1 MKKLFTALLLC
12 VTATGLFAAVAPK
25 ADDLGKALEQAQA
38 QAAAKQSEK
47 VTQLQKQLEDSL
59 AYFKKFAADLPYS
72 NYSFMFQGMDSVRES
87 YLNLRKADRAAAQAM
102 VLKVNEPISID
113 NGSYQIRIADYVRME
128 SVVLGSVS
136 AREEATW
143 REFSNALEADLSVA
157 KAAQKATAKKTAK
170 EQSVKDLAKVSS
182 VPAMQE
188 ELKKV
193 EPQVKQLKNSLTY
206 FRKFA
211 ADLPYSN
218 YSFMFQGMDSV
229 RESFMG
235 LYKASKPAAKAL
247 AKEVNEPI
255 SIDNGSRQIRI
266 ADYVR
271 MESVVLGSVSSREEA
286 LWIEFSQALEKSL
299 K

>member
-1 MKKLFTALLLC
+1 MKKLLSTLLLC

-25 ADDLGKALEQAQA
+25 ADDLGKALEKAQA

-47 VTQLQKQLEDSL
+47 VSKLQKQLESNL
-59 AYFKKFAADLPYS
+59 AYFKKFAADLAYS
-72 NYSFMFQGMDSVRES
+72 NYSFMFQGMDSLRES
-87 YLNLRKADRAAAQAM
+87 YLALRKADRTAAQAM

-113 NGSYQIRIADYVRME
+113 NGSYKIRIADYVRME

-143 REFSNALEADLSVA
+143 REFGNALEADLSVA
-157 KAAQKATAKKTAK
+157 KAAQEAAAKKAAK
-170 EQSVKDLAKVSS
+170 EQSVKGLAKVST

-193 EPQVKQLKNSLTY
+193 EPQVKQLRNSLAG
-206 FRKFA
+206 FVKFA
-211 ADLPYSN
+211 AGLPYSN
-218 YSFMFQGMDSV
+218 YSFMFQGMDGV
-229 RESFMG
+229 RESFMN

-247 AKEVNEPI
+247 AQEVNQPI
-255 SIDNGSRQIRI
+255 SIDNGKNKIRI

-286 LWIEFSQALEKSL
+286 RWIEFSNALENSL
-299 K
+299 N

>member
-1 MKKLFTALLLC
+1 MKKLLSTLLLC

-38 QAAAKQSEK
+38 QAVAKQSEK
-47 VTQLQKQLEDSL
+47 VSKLQKQLESNL
-59 AYFKKFAADLPYS
+59 AYFKKFAADLAYS
-72 NYSFMFQGMDSVRES
+72 NYSFMFQGMDSLRGS
-87 YLNLRKADRAAAQAM
+87 YLALRKADRAAAQAM

-113 NGSYQIRIADYVRME
+113 NGSYKIRIADYVRME

-143 REFSNALEADLSVA
+143 REFGNALEADLSVA
-157 KAAQKATAKKTAK
+157 KAAQEAAAKKAAK
-170 EQSVKDLAKVSS
+170 EQSVKGLAKVST

-193 EPQVKQLKNSLTY
+193 EPQVKQLRNSLAG
-206 FRKFA
+206 FVKFA
-211 ADLPYSN
+211 SGLPYSN
-218 YSFMFQGMDSV
+218 YSFMFQGMDGV
-229 RESFMG
+229 RESFMN

-247 AKEVNEPI
+247 AQEVNQPI
-255 SIDNGSRQIRI
+255 SIDNGKNKIRI

-286 LWIEFSQALEKSL
+286 RWIEFSNALENSL
-299 K
+299 N